1 MEELKKTKV
10 CSYCKIEKPLEEFDI
25 CRKNKDDSV
34 NVKSVAKFIDSRT
47 KIKLEKVRKDMLK
60 KTKKSSKKSIKS
72 ITKKTREKFQ

>member
-1 MEELKKTKV
+1 MV
-10 CSYCKIEKPLEEFDI
+10 
-25 CRKNKDDSV
+25 DSV

-72 ITKKTREKFQ
+72 ITKKTREKF